1 MRKWMLIF
9 FPLFLWS
16 QSVAAQDMVSC
27 NQLLDDAREAYSA
40 GMVELV
46 PELLVPCL
54 ESGGL
59 VGASKQDA
67 YKLLINAY
75 LFDYLPEEADS
86 LMSSFVDD
94 FPDYRPVDA
103 DPAEFALLL
112 KTHLRAR
119 GIDPDAPLVTADDDR
134 VDPADQGTGPVERPI
149 VYKPPFVY
157 GNSMGFQVGVNA
169 TFPQIRERYSIGD
182 PAQDEG
188 SFGVVAGF
196 QLGATMNLM
205 LSNSIETSFGLSY
218 NRTNYSYTAS
228 PLTFSTY
235 TYEENQNR
243 LQLPASVLFRL
254 NPKGDRTSVYLR
266 VGIMADFIMGALGS
280 GTLSYTES
288 LRDIVLE
295 KTIITESRS
304 RLNLHGL
311 AGAGIRIPLE
321 NAFIVLETRF
331 TSGLFLVNR
340 EENRYENDDVTW
352 LIYHVDSDFKTH
364 QLSFTVGMAWNL

>member
-16 QSVAAQDMVSC
+16 QSMAAQDMVSC

-54 ESGGL
+54 ESGGF
-59 VGASKQDA
+59 VGTFKQDA
-67 YKLLINAY
+67 YKLVINAY

-119 GIDPDAPLVTADDDR
+119 GIDPDAPLVTADDG
-134 VDPADQGTGPVERPI
+134 VDTVDQATKPVERPI

-157 GNSMGFQVGVNA
+157 SNSMGFQVGVNA

-188 SFGVVAGF
+188 SFGVLAGF
-196 QLGATMNLM
+196 QLGATVNLM
-205 LSNSIETSFGLSY
+205 LSKSIETSFGLSY
-218 NRTNYSYTAS
+218 NRTNYSFTAS

-235 TYEENQNR
+235 TYEENQNH
-243 LQLPASVLFRL
+243 LQLPASVMFRL
-254 NPKGDRTSVYLR
+254 NPQGERTSVYLR
-266 VGIMADFIMGALGS
+266 LGIMADFIMGALGS

-288 LRDIVLE
+288 LRDVVLE
-295 KTIITESRS
+295 KTNITESRA

-311 AGAGIRIPLE
+311 AGFGIRFPLE
-321 NAFIVLETRF
+321 NAFIFLETRF
-331 TSGLFLVNR
+331 TTGLFLVNR

-352 LIYHVDSDFKTH
+352 LIYHVDSDFNIH